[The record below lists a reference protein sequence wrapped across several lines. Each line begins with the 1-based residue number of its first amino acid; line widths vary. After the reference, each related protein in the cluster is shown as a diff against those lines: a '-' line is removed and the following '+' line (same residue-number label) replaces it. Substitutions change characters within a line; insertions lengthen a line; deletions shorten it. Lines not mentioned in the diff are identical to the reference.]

1 MTTAPNKKFN
11 RHATAV
17 GLLLLLGACRQPSK
31 PIITGA
37 YTIDPSIKS
46 EVEAHV
52 QTDDKMMLSFVDF
65 RLHEDDS
72 VVADTYASGK
82 PIKECMTMATLNGD
96 TIHITVLL
104 GISAAFGYQIA
115 LVRDTAI
122 VRHVMSSDAP
132 MYKQATTDTLT
143 FGLAV
148 PCIHYTLTLSE
159 RPVFKAGATVE
170 GKIDL
175 ASTDYYEV
183 ANGQEHKLSVQLTSY
198 FKTGPM
204 TTDTTAFR

>member
-1 MTTAPNKKFN
+1 MTQRTISCAI
-11 RHATAV
+11 
-17 GLLLLLGACRQPSK
+17 LLLLVGACRQPPK
-31 PIITGA
+31 PVVTEA
-37 YTIDPSIKS
+37 YTIDPAIRS

-52 QTDDKMMLSFVDF
+52 QTADKMMLSSMDF

-72 VVADTYASGK
+72 VVVDTYALGK
-82 PIKECMTMATLNGD
+82 HMKEGMTMATLNGD

-115 LVRDTAI
+115 LVRDTAV

-132 MYKQATTDTLT
+132 MYKQVATDSLT
-143 FGLAV
+143 VGLAV
-148 PCIHYTLTLSE
+148 PCVRYTLTLTA

-175 ASTDYYEV
+175 TSTDYYEV
-183 ANGQEHKLSVQLTSY
+183 VNGQQRKLSMQLTSY
-198 FKTGPM
+198 FKTAPLVS
-204 TTDTTAFR
+204 DTTPFR

>member
-1 MTTAPNKKFN
+1 MTKRTICCAI
-11 RHATAV
+11 
-17 GLLLLLGACRQPSK
+17 LLVLLGACRQPPK
-31 PIITGA
+31 PIVTGA

-46 EVEAHV
+46 KVEAHV
-52 QTDDKMMLSFVDF
+52 ETAGRTMLSSMDF

-115 LVRDTAI
+115 LVRDTAV

-132 MYKQATTDTLT
+132 MYKQVATDTLT
-143 FGLAV
+143 FGLEV
-148 PCIHYTLTLSE
+148 PCIHYTMTLAE
-159 RPVFKAGATVE
+159 RPVFKTGAIVE

-175 ASTDYYEV
+175 TSADFYEV
-183 ANGQEHKLSVQLTSY
+183 ANGQQHKLSMQLTSY
-198 FKTGPM
+198 FKTEPLAS
-204 TTDTTAFR
+204 DTTAFR

>member
-1 MTTAPNKKFN
+1 MTQRIICCAI
-11 RHATAV
+11 
-17 GLLLLLGACRQPSK
+17 LLLLLGACRQPSK
-31 PIITGA
+31 PIVTGA

-52 QTDDKMMLSFVDF
+52 QAADKLMLSSMDF

-115 LVRDTAI
+115 LVRDTAVI
-122 VRHVMSSDAP
+122 RHVMSSDAP
-132 MYKQATTDTLT
+132 MYKQVATDSLT

-148 PCIHYTLTLSE
+148 PCVRYTLTLAA
-159 RPVFKAGATVE
+159 RPVFKTGATVE

-175 ASTDYYEV
+175 TSTDFYEV
-183 ANGQEHKLSVQLTSY
+183 ANGQQHKLSIQLTSY
-198 FKTGPM
+198 FKTEPLAS
-204 TTDTTAFR
+204 DTTPFR